1 MTAQPDYI
9 RDGTAIYERSFAII
23 RAEADLARFS
33 AEEADVAVRMIH
45 ACGLV
50 EAAGSFV
57 FGPGFVAGARAALA
71 AGAPVTGIIPH
82 GLVSREA
89 GNGDVADL
97 RIVASMHERKA
108 MMAELSDGFLVLPGG
123 YGTLEEAVEALTWL
137 QLGIHRKPVVF
148 IDTLGYWRPLMAML
162 DHMAAE
168 GLLKPDMRPM
178 AMIAPDPEAAL
189 DALVGF
195 TPPEVPRWLLP
206 DEG

>member
-1 MTAQPDYI
+1 MHRVCVFCASAVGARPDYALAAETLG
-9 RDGTAIYERSFAII
+9 RAIA
-23 RAEADLARFS
+23 ARGL
-33 AEEADVAVRMIH
+33 
-45 ACGLV
+45 GLV
-50 EAAGSFV
+50 
-57 FGPGFVAGARAALA
+57 FGGGAVGLMGVVSRTALA

-89 GNGDVADL
+89 GNGDIADL

-189 DALVGF
+189 DALAGF

-206 DEG
+206 GQT